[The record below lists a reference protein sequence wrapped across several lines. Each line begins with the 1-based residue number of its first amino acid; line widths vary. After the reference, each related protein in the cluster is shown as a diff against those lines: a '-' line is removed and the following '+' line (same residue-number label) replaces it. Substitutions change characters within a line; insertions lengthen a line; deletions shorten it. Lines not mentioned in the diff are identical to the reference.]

1 MRARLTG
8 VAGPSGCSEGALCKG
23 QSSTKPP
30 ACQVWLG
37 AAVPGVPLPGLQ
49 GRGSSGSASS
59 RMPEAQRWR
68 DREGHPS
75 SGLDPRGPRAP
86 PKEDWAEQT
95 PPLLSPPPTLFRA
108 GSPSSPS
115 TGQGR
120 GGPERPPSGRIP
132 SRPAQC
138 SPGRARGHHLWL
150 SHAPGAGV
158 GTRHTCPRRRHGPL
172 AWWAWGV
179 LAVRPSSETDT
190 RAAGTG
196 LGSAEADRAWE
207 QESWPP
213 ARRLST
219 GTPEQVGPGSCE

>member
-95 PPLLSPPPTLFRA
+95 PPCSAPHPHSLEPEAQALPPR
-108 GSPSSPS
+108 
-115 TGQGR
+115 GR
-120 GGPERPPSGRIP
+120 GGGARKGPRVGEFPAGRLSARQGGPAATTSG
-132 SRPAQC
+132 
-138 SPGRARGHHLWL
+138 SPTLLGLGWGHGTHV
-150 SHAPGAGV
+150 PGV
-158 GTRHTCPRRRHGPL
+158 GTVLLHG
-172 AWWAWGV
+172 
-179 LAVRPSSETDT
+179 
-190 RAAGTG
+190 
-196 LGSAEADRAWE
+196 
-207 QESWPP
+207 
-213 ARRLST
+213 
-219 GTPEQVGPGSCE
+219 GPGES